1 VRVLVLGA
9 GVIGTTTAYYLARD
23 GHEVVVVDRQPG
35 AALET
40 SFANAGMITPG
51 HAYTWAS
58 PRAPSILI
66 QSLFRNDTALK
77 FRFRLDPELWSWSL
91 KFLRECTA
99 SRAAANTAHKVR
111 LCLYS
116 LSLFDELNRTE
127 PIAYDHHKHGSLFL
141 YRDRE
146 HLERAIAATSV
157 LTRNG
162 VPLEPVT
169 PERSA
174 EIEPA
179 LSGEKG
185 GLAGAIYCPIDETGD
200 CHKFTTALAARLGSE
215 RNVALHFGT
224 EILRIVSDGARV
236 REVVTSKGAFTADAY
251 VLALGSYAPG
261 LARSLGIRLP
271 VYPVKGYSLT
281 IPVGETNRA
290 PQVMG
295 VDEKYL
301 IAWSRLGDR
310 LRVTAK
316 ADFAGFDRS
325 HTPADFEHMLATI
338 RKLFPEGAA
347 YDKAEHWAGL
357 RPMTPRGT
365 PILGASPLR
374 NLFLNTGHGHMGWT
388 MSLGSARIVSD
399 LVAGR
404 SPAITLA
411 GLTPADAM

>member
-1 VRVLVLGA
+1 
-9 GVIGTTTAYYLARD
+9 
-23 GHEVVVVDRQPG
+23 
-35 AALET
+35 
-40 SFANAGMITPG
+40 
-51 HAYTWAS
+51 
-58 PRAPSILI
+58 
-66 QSLFRNDTALK
+66 
-77 FRFRLDPELWSWSL
+77 
-91 KFLRECTA
+91 
-99 SRAAANTAHKVR
+99 
-111 LCLYS
+111 
-116 LSLFDELNRTE
+116 
-127 PIAYDHHKHGSLFL
+127 
-141 YRDRE
+141 
-146 HLERAIAATSV
+146 
-157 LTRNG
+157 
-162 VPLEPVT
+162 
-169 PERSA
+169 
-174 EIEPA
+174 
-179 LSGEKG
+179 
-185 GLAGAIYCPIDETGD
+185 
-200 CHKFTTALAARLGSE
+200 
-215 RNVALHFGT
+215 
-224 EILRIVSDGARV
+224 V